1 MASSPGPHAK
11 VVEEIN
17 DITIFLV
24 EVGLANDQNFAFW
37 SDGPNSTKTVNFA
50 NMPAFAP
57 MLKAR
62 PYSEMYFEQRESR
75 AYNVRMLDG
84 ALIQMVYEFR
94 HDGLERYR
102 LAFLPAPDLQSFQN
116 DPDLY
121 IEDALFADV
130 TDPRVVTVPLRFDFD
145 AREGVSE
152 NVVHPKSHLTLGQY
166 KNCRI
171 AATAPLSPFLFAEFV
186 LRSFYNTALEVVSK
200 DLPPGSVRMD
210 RCITVEEEA
219 LVHIG
224 VPFNSP
230 RPGLVRQ
237 ANSTRASRR
246 R

>member
-1 MASSPGPHAK
+1 MASSAGPHAK
-11 VVEEIN
+11 IVEEIN

-50 NMPAFAP
+50 NMPPFAP

-94 HDGLERYR
+94 HDNLERYR

-116 DPDLY
+116 DPDVY
-121 IEDALFADV
+121 NEDILFADV
-130 TDPRVVTVPLRFDFD
+130 MDPRVVTVPLRFDFD
-145 AREGVSE
+145 ARDGVSE
-152 NVVHPKSHLTLGQY
+152 NLVHPKSHLTLGQY
-166 KNCRI
+166 KSCRI
-171 AATAPLSPFLFAEFV
+171 AATAPLTPFLFAEFV
-186 LRSFYNTALEVVSK
+186 LRSFYNTALEVVSR
-200 DLPPGSVRMD
+200 DLPAGSLRMEK
-210 RCITVEEEA
+210 CITAEEEG

-224 VPFNSP
+224 VPYSSP
-230 RPGLVRQ
+230 RREMVRQ
-237 ANSTRASRR
+237 ARTSKASRR